1 MKKTYI
7 KPTTIEVCLHTEGM
21 VALSMSGSTDEV
33 WTNKKEFPA
42 FDWETSSEGG
52 EDYFESQW

>member
-21 VALSMSGSTDEV
+21 VALSMSGNTDQV
-33 WTNKKEFPA
+33 WTNKKQVDCYWEEEETFEENPAEF
-42 FDWETSSEGG
+42 W
-52 EDYFESQW
+52 